1 MAAEETLIKIVH
13 WVFRKSAHF
22 EQSRIRWAADLSH
35 FGYTSAGLKAGLS
48 YHAETSSDVE
58 LDSMNQFL

>member
-48 YHAETSSDVE
+48 YHAEVRD
-58 LDSMNQFL
+58 FG